1 MSAEA
6 ISRALERASRHVED
20 TTKKI
25 LHRMYLDETR
35 QSMYAE
41 LKESIISSSVWARSY
56 GIGDDL
62 VPLDWMGPDV
72 HVLCLC
78 KTPLSSASVQ
88 NLAVSWPASP
98 SCRERQNFRR
108 MKAEHPQYST
118 AKLV

>member
-41 LKESIISSSVWARSY
+41 LKESIISNSVWARSY

-62 VPLDWMGPDV
+62 VPLDWMGPDD

-78 KTPLSSASVQ
+78 KSILTPASVALLQ
-88 NLAVSWPASP
+88 CHGQRALAAGKG
-98 SCRERQNFRR
+98 RF
-108 MKAEHPQYST
+108 PQH
-118 AKLV
+118 AG